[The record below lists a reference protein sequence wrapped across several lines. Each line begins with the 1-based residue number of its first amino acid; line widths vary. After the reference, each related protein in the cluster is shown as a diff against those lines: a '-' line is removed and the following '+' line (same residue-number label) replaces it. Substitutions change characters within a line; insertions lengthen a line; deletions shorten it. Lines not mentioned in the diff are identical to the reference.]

1 MLRPGS
7 ELLQSVWQRES
18 PEAAI
23 PGELW
28 HHRAAGLGR
37 GPAEASLCGA
47 APEAQGGAGLARR
60 RPRSCLPQAAARP
73 LAGLRGGCQL
83 PSNFSHKFR
92 VR

>member
-37 GPAEASLCGA
+37 GPVEASLCGA
-47 APEAQGGAGLARR
+47 APEAQGGAG
-60 RPRSCLPQAAARP
+60 